1 MGSRRTRLLGGALL
15 ALAALAAVVA
25 LAVIGLASTSTPAGG
40 RPAPAL
46 PREGFGGPPVTL
58 ASLLAGAH
66 GRPALV
72 VFWASWCTSC
82 AQEAPALER
91 LYRSPAGRGRM
102 VGVDWS
108 DPVTGDARSFI
119 RRYGW
124 TFPILRDEEGTVGT
138 RYGLGA
144 GLPDTF
150 VIDARGRIRAVLRGP
165 QTVSSLT
172 TALASAASSSKGE
185 GS

>member
-1 MGSRRTRLLGGALL
+1 MRSRRMRMRVGALI
-15 ALAALAAVVA
+15 AIPAVAALVA
-25 LAVIGLASTSTPAGG
+25 FGLTSVNPPPGG
-40 RPAPAL
+40 RAAPAL
-46 PREGFGGPPVTL
+46 PTERLSGPPVTL
-58 ASLLAGAH
+58 ASLLSGAR

-91 LYRSPAGRGRM
+91 FYRSAAGTGRM

-108 DPVTGDARSFI
+108 DPITGDARSFI
-119 RRYGW
+119 HRYGW
-124 TFPILRDEEGTVGT
+124 TFPILRDQEGTVGDA
-138 RYGLGA
+138 YGLGA

-150 VIDARGRIRAVLRGP
+150 VLDRRGRISKVLRGP
-165 QTVSSLT
+165 QTVSSLR
-172 TALASAASSSKGE
+172 TALATVE